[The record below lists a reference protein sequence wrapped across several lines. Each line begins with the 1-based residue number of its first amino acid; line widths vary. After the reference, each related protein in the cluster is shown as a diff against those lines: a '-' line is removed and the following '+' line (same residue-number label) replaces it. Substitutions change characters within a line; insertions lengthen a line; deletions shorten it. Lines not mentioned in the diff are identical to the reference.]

1 MILFGIKGV
10 VLPNACRTREKGE
23 VEDGRVRP
31 ETIVEGD
38 LLVSA
43 MGSTSTLRQR
53 RSVKMCRRY
62 GAGGEDDDG
71 AVLWRRYFPS
81 LAAPLT

>member
-1 MILFGIKGV
+1 MILFGIRDV
-10 VLPNACRTREKGE
+10 EVPNACRTREKGE

-31 ETIVEGD
+31 ETTMEED
-38 LLVSA
+38 PLVFA
-43 MGSTSTLRQR
+43 MGSTSALRQR
-53 RSVKMCRRY
+53 RSVKTCRRC
-62 GAGGEDDDG
+62 GAGGEDDGG